1 MTRPACSWVQ
11 ASSLSL
17 GMLFLFVLLPVSL
30 GADTLRVLA
39 IGQVLP
45 GESPLDVW
53 FSADPLVDY
62 VVVPTDMDFSSSL
75 PVYDQKSLAQAW
87 RRFIRLYFPKTRKD
101 LVEGFDFLVFPDG
114 NIYYFTPSQIADIK
128 YAIEKGVGS
137 FVTMG
142 GGMSSVSVGL
152 FPTWI
157 NYGLSEVL
165 PIVPN
170 EKMKQDATSGFSI
183 KVVKKDPPVLWMLVP
198 FGIEKVVGMYAF
210 TNIYPRAGAT
220 TWANLISHGSPLP
233 QGSPGAWLVSWRFG
247 SGLSWA
253 VADDLDSTWWS
264 SVYWPTQNKYAYDVF
279 FNILVYSTGRPLP
292 PNIPV
297 IHDLR
302 ARFAQYRQEKAVLLS
317 LLDFIGRFGANTQP
331 VEVLVR
337 GADAL
342 KERSFDA
349 YAEGSYE
356 EALRL
361 IRDAS
366 RKMSSISADA
376 VKLKAKALLWVYIT
390 EWSAVTGVLF
400 ASGLALYSL
409 MIRRRVYREVETT
422 RLRSLE

>member
-1 MTRPACSWVQ
+1 M
-11 ASSLSL
+11 
-17 GMLFLFVLLPVSL
+17 
-30 GADTLRVLA
+30 
-39 IGQVLP
+39 
-45 GESPLDVW
+45 
-53 FSADPLVDY
+53 
-62 VVVPTDMDFSSSL
+62 
-75 PVYDQKSLAQAW
+75 
-87 RRFIRLYFPKTRKD
+87 
-101 LVEGFDFLVFPDG
+101 
-114 NIYYFTPSQIADIK
+114 
-128 YAIEKGVGS
+128 
-137 FVTMG
+137 
-142 GGMSSVSVGL
+142 
-152 FPTWI
+152 
-157 NYGLSEVL
+157 
-165 PIVPN
+165 
-170 EKMKQDATSGFSI
+170 
-183 KVVKKDPPVLWMLVP
+183 
-198 FGIEKVVGMYAF
+198 
-210 TNIYPRAGAT
+210 
-220 TWANLISHGSPLP
+220 
-233 QGSPGAWLVSWRFG
+233 
-247 SGLSWA
+247 
-253 VADDLDSTWWS
+253 
-264 SVYWPTQNKYAYDVF
+264 
-279 FNILVYSTGRPLP
+279 
-292 PNIPV
+292 

-400 ASGLALYSL
+400 VSGLALYSL